1 MLCGPLRF
9 VVAAIM
15 TFVSVL
21 FHLAQIQI
29 LTNTIANLILFL
41 HSTILDS
48 SKLISVAARDEN
60 MRMEL
65 IFHIT
70 DYNELF
76 HQTVLMKVLWIK

>member
-29 LTNTIANLILFL
+29 LTNTIASLILFL

>member
-1 MLCGPLRF
+1 MSCEPLRF

-15 TFVSVL
+15 TFVSIL
-21 FHLAQIQI
+21 FHLAQIQT
-29 LTNTIANLILFL
+29 LTDMITSLILFL
-41 HSTILDS
+41 CSTVLNS
-48 SKLISVAARDEN
+48 SKLISVAAHDEN
-60 MRMEL
+60 MLMEL